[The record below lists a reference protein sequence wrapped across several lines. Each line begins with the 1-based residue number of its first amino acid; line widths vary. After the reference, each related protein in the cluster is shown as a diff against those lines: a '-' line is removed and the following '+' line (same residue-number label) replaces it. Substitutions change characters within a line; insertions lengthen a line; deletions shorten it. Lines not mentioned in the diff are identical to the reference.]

1 VRKAVEGQLSAL
13 NAGTLGG
20 KVGATL
26 GTIIDRYMAE
36 DFLTLRHSTQTTN
49 KSLIDLHIRRKWE
62 DVRLADVSAMAVKQ
76 WLYKLPFGA
85 ASKARARNMLSRLMD
100 LAMLWEYIPVGR
112 NPMELVRVKGSTK
125 RQKEIVT
132 FFDKFLLQH
141 KITWHILQLINRLA
155 RYRYLPRQVT
165 DPIWDRDPD
174 LRLSKGCFWM
184 QTQTCMT
191 GIRSLKHP
199 R

>member
-1 VRKAVEGQLSAL
+1 MRKAVEGQLSAL

-49 KSLIDLHIRRKWE
+49 KSLIDLHIRPKWE

-76 WLYKLPFGA
+76 WLDKLPFGA
-85 ASKARARNMLSRLMD
+85 ASKARARNMLSKLMD
-100 LAMLWEYIPVGR
+100 FAMLWEYIPVGR

-125 RQKEIVT
+125 RQKEIV
-132 FFDKFLLQH
+132 
-141 KITWHILQLINRLA
+141 ILTPDQFKALVEELA
-155 RYRYLPRQVT
+155 EPY
-165 DPIWDRDPD
+165 D
-174 LRLSKGCFWM
+174 LMVLSHSCLCAVG
-184 QTQTCMT
+184 
-191 GIRSLKHP
+191 LAV
-199 R
+199 